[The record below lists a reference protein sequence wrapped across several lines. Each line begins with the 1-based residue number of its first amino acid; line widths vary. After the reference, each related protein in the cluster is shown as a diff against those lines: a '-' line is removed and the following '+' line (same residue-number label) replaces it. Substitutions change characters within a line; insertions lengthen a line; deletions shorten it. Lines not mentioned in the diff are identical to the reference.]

1 MEIDTEPPEGK
12 AIKTNKPPCTSSRVG
27 FYKYL
32 RLKLTES
39 FFRLCIDEQAIQ
51 YPRLELQLL
60 ADRWGI
66 TLRTKTK
73 KILFSSTIFIR

>member
-51 YPRLELQLL
+51 YPRLELQ
-60 ADRWGI
+60 
-66 TLRTKTK
+66 
-73 KILFSSTIFIR
+73 

>member
-1 MEIDTEPPEGK
+1 MHK
-12 AIKTNKPPCTSSRVG
+12 FWVG

-66 TLRTKTK
+66 TLRTKKKTK
-73 KILFSSTIFIR
+73 SILFYNIYTISVATL